1 MTVPALCL
9 RAAAYIRKRIQQ
21 ISSTVPITSA
31 TSAFNKAVF
40 QLMYRDAPPR
50 SHVSICCAHSL
61 RTGSSRCYSNFLSHP
76 LPPNN
81 RKIQPMSALNIFE
94 SIRSTTRRIEP
105 FHSQFL
111 ADALCA
117 SLNGDRTLFDAFWRL
132 AAPDGW
138 EVPDT
143 SRIKPEQMVDDRG
156 KRIDICIFDEA
167 RKRILGIEVKTTD
180 ASTKSG
186 QLMQY
191 QTGLTDKEK
200 FSGYQVGIAYLT
212 PFNRKWA
219 IEAITAQEVDSLPS
233 VKAFDEFVGK
243 IDQEHTHG
251 KHVSWLDVAAIPW
264 NGNELWRQHQLYVY
278 QEISSLRNLR
288 VTTQRDRSLDGF
300 FGEEATLAFWKA
312 LATLEVERRDDGIIE
327 LDNFRDRSSFA
338 QSLAGAFSILMG
350 GEDVSRDANRSDRFE
365 HFDEFRNSEH
375 GEVHQALFDLST
387 VHRNVW
393 IAGEGDYGVRVAHK
407 KHPGGVSL
415 VRSKDVD
422 KLQIVMQR

>member
-1 MTVPALCL
+1 M
-9 RAAAYIRKRIQQ
+9 
-21 ISSTVPITSA
+21 
-31 TSAFNKAVF
+31 N
-40 QLMYRDAPPR
+40 
-50 SHVSICCAHSL
+50 
-61 RTGSSRCYSNFLSHP
+61 
-76 LPPNN
+76 
-81 RKIQPMSALNIFE
+81 ALNIFE
-94 SIRSTTRRIEP
+94 SIGNATRRTEP

-111 ADALCA
+111 ADALCV
-117 SLNGDRTLFDAFWRL
+117 SLNGDRSLFDAVWRL
-132 AAPDGW
+132 AAPDDW
-138 EVPDT
+138 ELPDR
-143 SRIKPEQMVDDRG
+143 SQVKSEQVVDDKRR
-156 KRIDICIFDEA
+156 RIDICIVDEA
-167 RKRILGIEVKTTD
+167 RKRIVGIEVKTSD
-180 ASTKSG
+180 ASPRTG

-191 QTGLTDKEK
+191 LKGLTGRKVYP
-200 FSGYQVGIAYLT
+200 GYQVGIAYLT

-233 VKAFDEFVGK
+233 VKAFGEFVGE
-243 IDQEHTHG
+243 IGQEHAHA

-288 VTTQRDRSLDGF
+288 VTTQRDRSLDQF

-312 LATLEVERRDDGIIE
+312 LAALEIERRDDGTIE
-327 LDNFRDRSSFA
+327 LDNLRDRSSFA
-338 QSLAGAFSILMG
+338 QSLAGAFAILIG
-350 GEDVSRDANRSDRFE
+350 GDGVSHDANRSDRFE

-422 KLQIVMQR
+422 KLQIVMKR